1 MKKFLIISGIALLLG
16 GYFAYIMFDGTVNAD
31 SYKDENGFVRA
42 KAFQVGVFSR
52 VENANRVAKLNNGI
66 VVQEDDM
73 YRVYIGVLSKDA
85 AINNL
90 KKFYDLY
97 DINYYI
103 RDIYVN
109 EFFLES
115 VNELENSIIKCN
127 TECTDIMVSL
137 LNKYEEYK

>member
-1 MKKFLIISGIALLLG
+1 MKGLILIMDGMGDRPIIALLLG

-97 DINYYI
+97 SPYHCA
-103 RDIYVN
+103 
-109 EFFLES
+109 LELFQFAH
-115 VNELENSIIKCN
+115 NK
-127 TECTDIMVSL
+127 MQMAYL
-137 LNKYEEYK
+137 LIASYFDE